1 MRRYSYTLFLSVSL
15 LVSVLFAKETT
26 IFGKNDQ
33 TSAVSNGTE
42 RVEETEK
49 PVEEEMREVDAEKG
63 ESGLKD
69 SEETAETMGNGLQ
82 NPDEPVVGEDV
93 PLFPENFQGVL
104 FIGDSRT
111 EGLILYTGLS
121 NATVYANQG
130 LMVDTVFTSPVIQM
144 DGQRLSVVEALKRT
158 EFKKVYI
165 ALGINETGWAYES
178 IFIDKYQKLIQEIQ
192 AINPQA
198 ILYIQEIMPVTAQT
212 SQTHSYVKNDK
223 IQRYNELL
231 AKLAEEMGVYY
242 IDTGAAGA
250 DDSGCLPE
258 DAAIDG
264 IHLKKP
270 YCDKWLDYLKT
281 HTVQPEEGA

>member
-1 MRRYSYTLFLSVSL
+1 MHHRKRKPKKNFMLPL
-15 LVSVLFAKETT
+15 LGLLLIGTITAGVCVQLTQAAPHQPESTQNTQPTSPPTEAAGDTPQPTT
-26 IFGKNDQ
+26 QAPTGGGYDY
-33 TSAVSNGTE
+33 G
-42 RVEETEK
+42 
-49 PVEEEMREVDAEKG
+49 
-63 ESGLKD
+63 
-69 SEETAETMGNGLQ
+69 
-82 NPDEPVVGEDV
+82 EPVPQSE
-93 PLFPENFQGVL
+93 GVDNTYFDDAV

-144 DGQRLSVVEALKRT
+144 DGQKLSVVEALKRT

-242 IDTGAAGA
+242 IDTGAAVA

>member
-1 MRRYSYTLFLSVSL
+1 MHHRKRKPKKNFILPL
-15 LVSVLFAKETT
+15 LGLLLIGTITAGVCAQLTQAAPHQPDTT
-26 IFGKNDQ
+26 SPTQ
-33 TSAVSNGTE
+33 GTE
-42 RVEETEK
+42 DTQPTSLPTEATGEATQPAPAGYNYAK
-49 PVEEEMREVDAEKG
+49 PVPQ
-63 ESGLKD
+63 S
-69 SEETAETMGNGLQ
+69 
-82 NPDEPVVGEDV
+82 
-93 PLFPENFQGVL
+93 QGVDNSYFDDAV

-198 ILYIQEIMPVTAQT
+198 VIYIQEIMPVTAQT
-212 SQTHSYVKNDK
+212 SRTHSYVKNDK

-242 IDTGAAGA
+242 IDTGAAVA

>member
-1 MRRYSYTLFLSVSL
+1 MHHRKRKPKKNFILPL
-15 LVSVLFAKETT
+15 LGLLLIGTITAGVCAQLTQAAPHQPDTT
-26 IFGKNDQ
+26 SPTQRTEDTQ
-33 TSAVSNGTE
+33 PTSPPTE
-42 RVEETEK
+42 AAGDTTQPATEA
-49 PVEEEMREVDAEKG
+49 PTGGGYDYG
-63 ESGLKD
+63 
-69 SEETAETMGNGLQ
+69 
-82 NPDEPVVGEDV
+82 EPVPQSE
-93 PLFPENFQGVL
+93 GVDNTYFDDAV

-158 EFKKVYI
+158 AFKKVYI

-242 IDTGAAGA
+242 IDTGAAVA

>member
-1 MRRYSYTLFLSVSL
+1 MHHRKRKPKKNFTLPL
-15 LVSVLFAKETT
+15 LGLLLIGTITAGVCVQLTQAAPPASESTPPTQET
-26 IFGKNDQ
+26 Q
-33 TSAVSNGTE
+33 PTSPPAEAAGDTTQPATE
-42 RVEETEK
+42 APTGGGY
-49 PVEEEMREVDAEKG
+49 DYG
-63 ESGLKD
+63 
-69 SEETAETMGNGLQ
+69 
-82 NPDEPVVGEDV
+82 EPVPQSE
-93 PLFPENFQGVL
+93 GVDNTYFDDAV

-242 IDTGAAGA
+242 IDTGAAVA
-250 DDSGCLPE
+250 DDGGCLPG

-264 IHLKKP
+264 IHLKEP
-270 YCDKWLDYLKT
+270 YCGQWLGYLET

>member
-1 MRRYSYTLFLSVSL
+1 MHHRKRKPKKNFMLPL
-15 LVSVLFAKETT
+15 LGLLLIGTVTAGVCVQLTQAAPRASESTPPTQET
-26 IFGKNDQ
+26 Q
-33 TSAVSNGTE
+33 PTSPPTE
-42 RVEETEK
+42 AAGDTTQPATEA
-49 PVEEEMREVDAEKG
+49 PTGGGYDYG
-63 ESGLKD
+63 
-69 SEETAETMGNGLQ
+69 
-82 NPDEPVVGEDV
+82 EPVPQSE
-93 PLFPENFQGVL
+93 GVDNTYFDDAV

-192 AINPQA
+192 SINPQA

-242 IDTGAAGA
+242 IDTGAAVA

>member
-1 MRRYSYTLFLSVSL
+1 MHHRKRKPKKNFMLPL
-15 LVSVLFAKETT
+15 LGLLLIGTITAGVCVQLTQAAPHQPENTQNTQPTSPPTEAAGDTT
-26 IFGKNDQ
+26 Q
-33 TSAVSNGTE
+33 PATE
-42 RVEETEK
+42 APTGGGY
-49 PVEEEMREVDAEKG
+49 DYG
-63 ESGLKD
+63 
-69 SEETAETMGNGLQ
+69 
-82 NPDEPVVGEDV
+82 EPVPQSE
-93 PLFPENFQGVL
+93 GVDNTYFDDAV

-158 EFKKVYI
+158 AFKKVYI

-178 IFIDKYQKLIQEIQ
+178 IFIGKYQKLIQEIQ

-242 IDTGAAGA
+242 IDTGAAVA

>member
-1 MRRYSYTLFLSVSL
+1 MHHRKRKPKKNFILPL
-15 LVSVLFAKETT
+15 LGLLLIGTITAGVCAQLTQAAPHQPDTT
-26 IFGKNDQ
+26 SPTQRTEDTQ
-33 TSAVSNGTE
+33 PTSPPTE
-42 RVEETEK
+42 AAGDTTQPATEA
-49 PVEEEMREVDAEKG
+49 PTGGGYDYG
-63 ESGLKD
+63 
-69 SEETAETMGNGLQ
+69 
-82 NPDEPVVGEDV
+82 EPVPQSE
-93 PLFPENFQGVL
+93 GVDNTYFDDAV

-242 IDTGAAGA
+242 IDTGAAVA

>member
-1 MRRYSYTLFLSVSL
+1 MHHRKRKPKKNFILPL
-15 LVSVLFAKETT
+15 LGLLLIGTITAGVCVQLTQAAPHQPDTT
-26 IFGKNDQ
+26 SPTQ
-33 TSAVSNGTE
+33 GTE
-42 RVEETEK
+42 DTQPTSLPTEATQPAPAGYNYAK
-49 PVEEEMREVDAEKG
+49 PVPQ
-63 ESGLKD
+63 S
-69 SEETAETMGNGLQ
+69 
-82 NPDEPVVGEDV
+82 
-93 PLFPENFQGVL
+93 QGVDNAYFDDAV

-178 IFIDKYQKLIQEIQ
+178 IFIDKYQKFIQEIQ
-192 AINPQA
+192 SINPQA
-198 ILYIQEIMPVTAQT
+198 VIYIQEIMPVTAQT

-242 IDTGAAGA
+242 IDTGAAVA

>member
-1 MRRYSYTLFLSVSL
+1 
-15 LVSVLFAKETT
+15 
-26 IFGKNDQ
+26 
-33 TSAVSNGTE
+33 
-42 RVEETEK
+42 
-49 PVEEEMREVDAEKG
+49 
-63 ESGLKD
+63 
-69 SEETAETMGNGLQ
+69 
-82 NPDEPVVGEDV
+82 
-93 PLFPENFQGVL
+93 
-104 FIGDSRT
+104 
-111 EGLILYTGLS
+111 
-121 NATVYANQG
+121 
-130 LMVDTVFTSPVIQM
+130 MVDTVFTSPVIQM
-144 DGQRLSVVEALKRT
+144 DGQRLSVVEALRRT
-158 EFKKVYI
+158 AFKKVYI

-242 IDTGAAGA
+242 IDTGAAVA

>member
-1 MRRYSYTLFLSVSL
+1 MHHRKRKPKKNFMLPL
-15 LVSVLFAKETT
+15 LGLLLIGTVTAGVCVQLTQAAPRASESTPPTQET
-26 IFGKNDQ
+26 Q
-33 TSAVSNGTE
+33 PTSPTTE
-42 RVEETEK
+42 AAGDTTQPATEA
-49 PVEEEMREVDAEKG
+49 PTGGGYDYG
-63 ESGLKD
+63 
-69 SEETAETMGNGLQ
+69 
-82 NPDEPVVGEDV
+82 EPVPQSE
-93 PLFPENFQGVL
+93 GVDNTYFDDAV

-192 AINPQA
+192 SINPQA

-242 IDTGAAGA
+242 IDTGAAVA

>member
-1 MRRYSYTLFLSVSL
+1 MHHRKRKPKKNFMLPL
-15 LVSVLFAKETT
+15 LGLLLIGTITAGVCVQLTQAAPHQPESTQDTQPTSPPTEAAGDTT
-26 IFGKNDQ
+26 QPTTQAPTGGGYDY
-33 TSAVSNGTE
+33 G
-42 RVEETEK
+42 
-49 PVEEEMREVDAEKG
+49 
-63 ESGLKD
+63 
-69 SEETAETMGNGLQ
+69 
-82 NPDEPVVGEDV
+82 EPVPQSE
-93 PLFPENFQGVL
+93 GVDNTYFDDAV

-242 IDTGAAGA
+242 IDTGAAVA

>member
-1 MRRYSYTLFLSVSL
+1 MHHRKRKPKKNFMLPL
-15 LVSVLFAKETT
+15 LGLLLIGTITAGVCVQLTQAAPHQPESTQDTQPTSPPTEAAGDTT
-26 IFGKNDQ
+26 QPTQAPTGGGYDY
-33 TSAVSNGTE
+33 G
-42 RVEETEK
+42 
-49 PVEEEMREVDAEKG
+49 
-63 ESGLKD
+63 
-69 SEETAETMGNGLQ
+69 
-82 NPDEPVVGEDV
+82 EPVPQSE
-93 PLFPENFQGVL
+93 GVDNTYFDDAV

-242 IDTGAAGA
+242 IDTGAAVA

>member
-1 MRRYSYTLFLSVSL
+1 MHHRKRKPKKNFMLPL
-15 LVSVLFAKETT
+15 LGLLLIGTITAGVCVQLTQAAPHASESTPPTQET
-26 IFGKNDQ
+26 Q
-33 TSAVSNGTE
+33 PTSPPTE
-42 RVEETEK
+42 AAGDTTQPATEA
-49 PVEEEMREVDAEKG
+49 PTGGGYDYG
-63 ESGLKD
+63 
-69 SEETAETMGNGLQ
+69 
-82 NPDEPVVGEDV
+82 EPVPQSE
-93 PLFPENFQGVL
+93 GVDNTYFDDAV

-165 ALGINETGWAYES
+165 MLGINETGWAYES

-242 IDTGAAGA
+242 IDTGAAVA

>member
-1 MRRYSYTLFLSVSL
+1 MHHRKRKPKKNFMLPL
-15 LVSVLFAKETT
+15 LGLLLIGTITAGVCAQLTQAAPHASESTPPTQET
-26 IFGKNDQ
+26 Q
-33 TSAVSNGTE
+33 PTSPPTE
-42 RVEETEK
+42 AAGDTTQPATEA
-49 PVEEEMREVDAEKG
+49 PTGGGYDYG
-63 ESGLKD
+63 
-69 SEETAETMGNGLQ
+69 
-82 NPDEPVVGEDV
+82 EPVPQSE
-93 PLFPENFQGVL
+93 GVDNTYFDDAV

-192 AINPQA
+192 SINPQA

-242 IDTGAAGA
+242 IDTGAAVA

>member
-1 MRRYSYTLFLSVSL
+1 MHHRKRKPKKNFMLPL
-15 LVSVLFAKETT
+15 LGLLLIGTITAGVCVQLTQAAPHQPESTQDTQPTSPPTEAAGDTT
-26 IFGKNDQ
+26 Q
-33 TSAVSNGTE
+33 PATE
-42 RVEETEK
+42 APTGGGY
-49 PVEEEMREVDAEKG
+49 DYG
-63 ESGLKD
+63 
-69 SEETAETMGNGLQ
+69 
-82 NPDEPVVGEDV
+82 EPVPQSE
-93 PLFPENFQGVL
+93 GVDNTYFDDAV

-144 DGQRLSVVEALKRT
+144 DGQKLSVVEALKRT

-242 IDTGAAGA
+242 IDTGAAVA

>member
-1 MRRYSYTLFLSVSL
+1 MHHRKRKPKKNFMLPL
-15 LVSVLFAKETT
+15 LGLLLIGTITAGVCVQLTQAAPHQPESTQDTQPTSPPTEAAGDTT
-26 IFGKNDQ
+26 Q
-33 TSAVSNGTE
+33 PATE
-42 RVEETEK
+42 APTGGGY
-49 PVEEEMREVDAEKG
+49 DYG
-63 ESGLKD
+63 
-69 SEETAETMGNGLQ
+69 
-82 NPDEPVVGEDV
+82 EPVPQSE
-93 PLFPENFQGVL
+93 GVDNTYFDDAV

-242 IDTGAAGA
+242 IDTGAAVA